1 MQSGSKYRERVSSM
15 RRARRSVT
23 DESLLRRGVDLCRP
37 SDLETMESMTN
48 SRSPVLEIPV
58 DDPATARAAASH
70 ADRLEVC
77 RDLEAEGLTPSPE
90 FLAEIVAASREEGH
104 RPEIAVVFQELPP
117 PEDRRIVGPADFR
130 ARPEDLRRLAEL
142 APAFAAAGAGSVV
155 LGFADEDGL
164 PDEVA
169 VAEAVRIVAR
179 HGMQL
184 AFHRAFDLADDPA
197 EAARRLESLGVDR
210 TLAAGS
216 SGYDASV
223 ATIDQRVERL
233 AAAATA
239 IDPGR
244 FAIVPCG
251 GVRSSNLASFLA
263 VTPHAHASCRIR
275 PTAFELGRFDGDEA
289 ARLRGLV
296 HS

>member
-1 MQSGSKYRERVSSM
+1 
-15 RRARRSVT
+15 
-23 DESLLRRGVDLCRP
+23 
-37 SDLETMESMTN
+37 MESMTN

-90 FLAEIVAASREEGH
+90 FLAEIVAASREEGY

-130 ARPEDLRRLAEL
+130 ARPEDLRRLSEL

-169 VAEAVRIVAR
+169 VAEAVRIVAE

-197 EAARRLESLGVDR
+197 EAARRLEALGVDR

-223 ATIDQRVERL
+223 VACLLGLGVADPAALL
-233 AAAATA
+233 AAALGATETTIYNYLSGRQAWPA
-239 IDPGR
+239 IRARFVSLAMGVPLRALLDPKGEG
-244 FAIVPCG
+244 A
-251 GVRSSNLASFLA
+251 
-263 VTPHAHASCRIR
+263 
-275 PTAFELGRFDGDEA
+275 DA
-289 ARLRGLV
+289 AAQWLRGLGASTDI
-296 HS
+296 HSLKCDGESS